1 MTFELKN
8 VTQFTL
14 TSIPMA
20 CCFDVTQDFSTVAM
34 DRDSSIIVEYQV
46 MIDVTDEL
54 VKLRV
59 RCGAIVPIA
68 EVIVGNR
75 WNNISES

>member
-8 VTQFTL
+8 VAQFTL
-14 TSIPMA
+14 TSIPTT
-20 CCFDVTQDFSTVAM
+20 CYFNVTQDFSIMAM
-34 DRDSSIIVEYQV
+34 NGDACIIVEYQV
-46 MIDVTDEL
+46 MINMSDEL

-68 EVIVGNR
+68 EVIVGGRRND
-75 WNNISES
+75 ISIS